1 MMICGMTVKRECAY
15 SKICGMADCYVA
27 DDSECADLIV
37 EIAGRLE
44 GLDARGGLDSETVN
58 SIAMDDE
65 GYNHALKTFARNIG
79 PVLMA
84 VAAE

>member
-44 GLDARGGLDSETVN
+44 GLDAIEEELLREEREA
-58 SIAMDDE
+58 IQKE
-65 GYNHALKTFARNIG
+65 C
-79 PVLMA
+79 
-84 VAAE
+84 AE

>member
-44 GLDARGGLDSETVN
+44 GLDAIEEELLREEREA
-58 SIAMDDE
+58 IQKECDE
-65 GYNHALKTFARNIG
+65 
-79 PVLMA
+79 
-84 VAAE
+84 